1 MFFRRAWQ
9 RVGPLARWLI
19 KPISKT
25 TAPMR
30 HMAFGIP
37 GGSSNMAYVV
47 LCGGGLTA
55 AVVYAYKTVNG
66 DTERYEDR
74 LANMSSKE
82 KAEVTSE
89 AESPAVEPA
98 AAEEEPA
105 PGAEITA
112 ESIPASP
119 EPVAETSAEPTPE
132 SVLEEPAA
140 GEVSEADVT
149 EASAEPAGAA
159 GPAPVAVE
167 ETTPEAAPEVA
178 SEAPAEDASA
188 TESAAGKALSSSTL
202 EIINSFL
209 DEESLVNALHQ
220 MEADGNDLNSLE
232 GVWEPEALG
241 AVSELSTKETAEAAV
256 DTEEEKSA
264 EVEEVTQHL
273 TIEELSAEQS
283 PAPAAEQEEEERA
296 ASFPQVEDNTIMPDS
311 APKEAISSSEAYPE
325 DSFSSDEAWHAEE
338 VIVTGEAT
346 REEEETKSEEIT
358 FGTVGE
364 TTQLAAASTKPNLE
378 VLSAVEPESPSSTG
392 PVDKEEPCHNCHNC
406 PPSSKAPP
414 PALGDDMPAMDLAQE
429 AKEESSPLTKQTMEN
444 EVVATAQS

>member
-25 TAPMR
+25 TAPVR
-30 HMAFGIP
+30 HMAFGP
-37 GGSSNMAYVV
+37 GGTSNLAYVV

-89 AESPAVEPA
+89 AVSPAVEPA

-132 SVLEEPAA
+132 AALEEPPA

-149 EASAEPAGAA
+149 EASTEPADAE
-159 GPAPVAVE
+159 GPAPVEVE
-167 ETTPEAAPEVA
+167 ETAPQAAPEVA
-178 SEAPAEDASA
+178 SEAPGEDASA
-188 TESAAGKALSSSTL
+188 TESAAGKALGSSIL
-202 EIINSFL
+202 EIINSFV

-220 MEADGNDLNSLE
+220 MSADGNDLNSLE
-232 GVWEPEALG
+232 GVWESEALG
-241 AVSELSTKETAEAAV
+241 VVSELSTKETAEAAV
-256 DTEEEKSA
+256 DREEENQLRLRK
-264 EVEEVTQHL
+264 E
-273 TIEELSAEQS
+273 
-283 PAPAAEQEEEERA
+283 EEEERA
-296 ASFPQVEDNTIMPDS
+296 ASFPEVEDNTMMPDS

-338 VIVTGEAT
+338 VIVTAEAT
-346 REEEETKSEEIT
+346 KEEEETKSEEIK
-358 FGTVGE
+358 FGTVGK
-364 TTQLAAASTKPNLE
+364 TTQLAAASTKPNLD
-378 VLSAVEPESPSSTG
+378 VLSAAEPESPSSMG

-414 PALGDDMPAMDLAQE
+414 PALGEDMPAMDLAQE
-429 AKEESSPLTKQTMEN
+429 AKDKSSPLTKQPMEN